1 MIGLLL
7 LLNRTGIT
15 RVHFVF
21 SHEILLRQA
30 KEDFYDLWTMAGL
43 DGRVQHHVGLDFT
56 PRNGDFIII
65 DEADSFIYDD
75 LKRFTAFS
83 KRAKIVC
90 LTGLVHERGTHSAEG
105 EVIRHLDVKVFDD
118 SKLEPSTQDILHGI
132 QDRDFSSFERRL
144 AYIRA
149 ERQKQSVLW
158 HCEKAFKA
166 YLLEQGIAFLDL
178 DAIED
183 AAVLRALDE
192 TVDGQYRLLV
202 CTNVEP
208 SLRGVDY
215 RSPMAGVLMI
225 FT

>member
-1 MIGLLL
+1 VIGLLL

-90 LTGLVHERGTHSAEG
+90 LTGLVHERGTHSAER
-105 EVIRHLDVKVFDD
+105 EVIKHIGIKVFDD
-118 SKLEPSTQDILHGI
+118 SLHEPSSPDMLHDIL
-132 QDRDFSSFERRL
+132 DRELGSFDGR
-144 AYIRA
+144 
-149 ERQKQSVLW
+149 V
-158 HCEKAFKA
+158 
-166 YLLEQGIAFLDL
+166 AFLKAEL
-178 DAIED
+178 
-183 AAVLRALDE
+183 
-192 TVDGQYRLLV
+192 
-202 CTNVEP
+202 
-208 SLRGVDY
+208 
-215 RSPMAGVLMI
+215 
-225 FT
+225 